1 MAVILASQSPR
12 RKELLSWLIPEFTV
26 QPADVDEEIKVEH
39 TPKEYVQEM
48 ARQKAAVIA
57 ESHPHDLVIA
67 SDTVVVLEEKILGK
81 PKNRQEA
88 YDMLEAMNGG
98 SHIVYTAVVLRQG
111 KQIEEALTSA
121 VVTFYSLTAD
131 EIENY
136 LDTGDYKDKAGAY
149 GIQHQAGVFVKKIEG
164 DYYSIVGFPVGKV
177 NQMLKSFAF

>member
-12 RKELLSWLIPEFTV
+12 RKELLSWLIPEFTI
-26 QPADVDEEIKVEH
+26 QPADVDEEIKAEH

-57 ESHPHDLVIA
+57 ENHPEDLIIA
-67 SDTVVVLEEKILGK
+67 SDTVVVLEDKILGK
-81 PKNRQEA
+81 PKNRQQA
-88 YDMLEAMNGG
+88 YEMLEAMNGG
-98 SHIVYTAVVLRQG
+98 SHVVYTSVVLRQG
-111 KQIEEALTSA
+111 NQVEEALTSA
-121 VVTFYSLTAD
+121 VVTFYALTED

-149 GIQHQAGVFVKKIEG
+149 GIQHQAGVFVEKIEG

-177 NQMLKSFAF
+177 NQMLKSFSF